1 MIGNDIVDLTDAET
15 HPIGMHPRFDS
26 RVFTSSELELIRS
39 SGAPDRLRW
48 MLWAAKEAAYKAL
61 KKIAPNTIFS
71 PRRFVVKL
79 NETLRGNV
87 TCDEK
92 TLPIQVWEEADS
104 VHVIATTEKIL
115 DKRILSGTETLEPE
129 DAIDADLPSQA
140 ARTLAIREL
149 AERLGVPDEELS
161 ITGRGRVPTLLH
173 NGESTNIDLSLSHH
187 GKLVAFAC
195 EVPQP

>member
-15 HPIGMHPRFDS
+15 RAESLHPRFDS
-26 RVFTSSELELIRS
+26 RVFASSELELIRS

-87 TCDEK
+87 TCNEK
-92 TLPIQVWEEADS
+92 TLSVQVWEEAES
-104 VHVIATTEKIL
+104 VHVIATTEEAL
-115 DKRILSGTETLEPE
+115 DKQILSGTQVLEPE
-129 DAIDADLPSQA
+129 DAIDTEFPSQA
-140 ARTLAIREL
+140 ARMLAIREL
-149 AERLGVPDEELS
+149 AERLGVPGEELT
-161 ITGRGRVPTLLH
+161 ITRLERVPTLMH
-173 NGESTNIDLSLSHH
+173 NGESMNIDLSLSHH
-187 GKLVAFAC
+187 GKLVAYAC
-195 EVPQP
+195 EVPHP